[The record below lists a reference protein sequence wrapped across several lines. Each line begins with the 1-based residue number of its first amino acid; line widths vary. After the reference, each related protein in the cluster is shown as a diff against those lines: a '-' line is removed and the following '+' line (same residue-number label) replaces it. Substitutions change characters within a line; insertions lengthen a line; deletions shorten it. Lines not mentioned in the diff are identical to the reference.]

1 MTICIYN
8 ACTVVSDAAIE
19 DLMIQARRIKYDVIG
34 LTETIRSHP
43 LSTVDEMEKNCS
55 EEHVTVEELTIFVA
69 YASTSRCKED
79 VEAFYTDLEKIHKE
93 DHTLYRVIVGDFNAK
108 IDLRSTTE
116 KLHIGIH
123 GLQWTKQGEKLS
135 EFIMT
140 TKTIHGNSQF
150 QKPSS
155 LRWTWKLPGG
165 GCRNEI
171 DYSKRVLSA
180 RYRCCAKVPFTTGS
194 SPPPRIFLQTG
205 KGKAARF
212 RKRTPTTII
221 N

>member
-1 MTICIYN
+1 MAKNIYSFEQP
-8 ACTVVSDAAIE
+8 AAVSDICG
-19 DLMIQARRIKYDVIG
+19 KG
-34 LTETIRSHP
+34 
-43 LSTVDEMEKNCS
+43 DE
-55 EEHVTVEELTIFVA
+55 VQRQTIFVA

-194 SPPPRIFLQTG
+194 SPPPRKIFLHTE
-205 KGKAARF
+205 
-212 RKRTPTTII
+212 KREGREVQRAVPY
-221 N
+221 NYH